1 MMRGLAQWR
10 GRRAPAS
17 SGAPWLS
24 SAARSM
30 ARSAGRGGRA
40 TRAQRQKRVLW
51 VAGLLALVAWGLVVL
66 MLWALMVVVLG

>member
-1 MMRGLAQWR
+1 MRGSTRWR

-30 ARSAGRGGRA
+30 ARSAGRGRRA
-40 TRAQRQKRVLW
+40 TRAQGKKRGLW
-51 VAGLLALVAWGLVVL
+51 VAGLLALVAWGLVL